1 MFCVCFV
8 NWVYFDVIFYVF
20 CVILS
25 FGIVVRIIYYVIKE
39 FVSEIKYV
47 YLMCF
52 VCLVFE

>member
-20 CVILS
+20 CVLLS